1 MKKSPEAIVLTV
13 ALVLLALGAAA
24 LAYFFPGIADL
35 TGVTTVHASGHSPTA
50 TKEEELQAELAP
62 LASPSLWKT
71 PDDHHRLFLSD
82 GFLFYAS
89 LYPKGNYLQ
98 KDDGTATT
106 PGGVL
111 ITWYQKYGL
120 DFTDPNIDR
129 EDPDNDG
136 FSNRTEF
143 FNETAPGATSSTGE
157 HATNPLDPK
166 SHPTYLSRLRLEKFD
181 VLPFHIQFV
190 GIVSL
195 GNQNLFQIALQDVS
209 QSGQPPLKKT
219 GDALD
224 YDGWI
229 VGKYTPITKVIE
241 DPNTHSPV
249 TVDQSTLELDK
260 PKIGAKVI
268 LPLRQVVNS
277 PEVTAYFVMLMPTE
291 IGKEIKVGTAKVFAM
306 PMGAPTNYLLISA
319 ADTGAVIRDTQDQKE
334 VQVPKLDPAEWNDV
348 PAPPATPSSPTKP

>member
-157 HATNPLDPK
+157 NATNPLDPK
-166 SHPTYLSRLRLEKFD
+166 SCGWRNSMFCRSTSSSSASSASATRTCSKSRCRTSPSRASPRSRRPATRSTTTAGLS
-181 VLPFHIQFV
+181 
-190 GIVSL
+190 
-195 GNQNLFQIALQDVS
+195 A
-209 QSGQPPLKKT
+209 
-219 GDALD
+219 
-224 YDGWI
+224 
-229 VGKYTPITKVIE
+229 
-241 DPNTHSPV
+241 NTHRSP
-249 TVDQSTLELDK
+249 K
-260 PKIGAKVI
+260 
-268 LPLRQVVNS
+268 
-277 PEVTAYFVMLMPTE
+277 
-291 IGKEIKVGTAKVFAM
+291 
-306 PMGAPTNYLLISA
+306 
-319 ADTGAVIRDTQDQKE
+319 
-334 VQVPKLDPAEWNDV
+334 
-348 PAPPATPSSPTKP
+348 

>member
-13 ALVLLALGAAA
+13 ALVLLALGAAGM
-24 LAYFFPGIADL
+24 AYFFPNITDL
-35 TGVTTVHASGHSPTA
+35 TGVTTVQPSGHTPMA

-62 LASPSLWKT
+62 LATPSLWKT

-82 GFLFYAS
+82 GYLFYAS
-89 LYPKGNYLQ
+89 LYPKGNYIQ

-111 ITWYQKYGL
+111 ISWYQKYGL

-157 HATNPLDPK
+157 NATNPLDPK

-195 GNQNLFQIALQDVS
+195 GNQNLFQIALQDVP

-219 GDALD
+219 GDSLG

-229 VGKYTPITKVIE
+229 VGVYTAKMVTIE
-241 DPNTHSPV
+241 DPNTHSKE

-260 PKIGAKVI
+260 PEIGAKVI
-268 LPLRQVVNS
+268 LPLRQVINS
-277 PEVTAYFVMLMPTE
+277 PEATAYFVLLMPTE
-291 IGKEIKVGTAKVFAM
+291 IGKEIKVGTGKVFAM
-306 PMGAPTNYLLISA
+306 PMGAPTNYLVISV
-319 ADTGAVIRDTQDQKE
+319 ADTGAVIRSAQDQKE

-348 PAPPATPSSPTKP
+348 PTPPAAPSTPAKP